1 MRFIVM
7 IKGNFFYDGLFCLW
21 VTGLGLGLS
30 CGLSVRV

>member
-7 IKGNFFYDGLFCLW
+7 KKGNFFYDGLFCLW
-21 VTGLGLGLS
+21 VTGLGLS